1 MNYNLQ
7 SIDYNISELRGEIND
22 MASMLDWK
30 LSQLIEEQR
39 ITNQLLGF
47 IAQLLRIPDSQK
59 QRVYHIEQGI
69 KYLKNAFMEN
79 DVSSSFY
86 IDALEDL
93 KKAED
98 IERKD
103 FITLNR
109 IGQVYLYSKQHLD
122 FEKAED
128 YFLKSARE
136 SYAEA
141 NVSGTTVSNNL
152 TPYGY
157 ETDVYSKNPFVAA
170 TAESFLYAG
179 RACYLQKKLDKA
191 TEYAQKAFELIP
203 EFLQAGFEQAKYLAS
218 NNKELESVNLLEKVI
233 SSDRFFS
240 IKTVK
245 DKDLITKK
253 KTTEL
258 LEKLRTDS
266 HNEVKTKLDELKE
279 KASKTSEANEI
290 LSEISKHLSK
300 GNYLS
305 NMKALDLLNSKYDL
319 PYYQNS
325 SKNKDRGHFDY
336 FNVIRQKTQQ
346 QLYLNEFLNK
356 ENSSTQ
362 EFTNLKEKLKRELT
376 IDKVKSYAIIGGILG
391 IVAGLFK
398 GCASGYDFWSAS
410 SWISTIL
417 TLAIISAL
425 IGYVIAN
432 STNIKVEY
440 R

>member
-1 MNYNLQ
+1 MF
-7 SIDYNISELRGEIND
+7 S
-22 MASMLDWK
+22 
-30 LSQLIEEQR
+30 
-39 ITNQLLGF
+39 
-47 IAQLLRIPDSQK
+47 
-59 QRVYHIEQGI
+59 V
-69 KYLKNAFMEN
+69 LKWHQE
-79 DVSSSFY
+79 Y
-86 IDALEDL
+86 
-93 KKAED
+93 
-98 IERKD
+98 
-103 FITLNR
+103 
-109 IGQVYLYSKQHLD
+109 
-122 FEKAED
+122 

>member
-1 MNYNLQ
+1 
-7 SIDYNISELRGEIND
+7 
-22 MASMLDWK
+22 
-30 LSQLIEEQR
+30 
-39 ITNQLLGF
+39 
-47 IAQLLRIPDSQK
+47 
-59 QRVYHIEQGI
+59 
-69 KYLKNAFMEN
+69 
-79 DVSSSFY
+79 
-86 IDALEDL
+86 
-93 KKAED
+93 
-98 IERKD
+98 
-103 FITLNR
+103 
-109 IGQVYLYSKQHLD
+109 
-122 FEKAED
+122 
-128 YFLKSARE
+128 
-136 SYAEA
+136 
-141 NVSGTTVSNNL
+141 
-152 TPYGY
+152 
-157 ETDVYSKNPFVAA
+157 
-170 TAESFLYAG
+170 
-179 RACYLQKKLDKA
+179 
-191 TEYAQKAFELIP
+191 
-203 EFLQAGFEQAKYLAS
+203 
-218 NNKELESVNLLEKVI
+218 
-233 SSDRFFS
+233 
-240 IKTVK
+240 
-245 DKDLITKK
+245 
-253 KTTEL
+253 
-258 LEKLRTDS
+258 
-266 HNEVKTKLDELKE
+266 LDELKE